1 MTFHEPNP
9 RVRPT
14 GEEPGEYADDGPLT
28 SDPAAGTD
36 PTRRPTGSPPL
47 APDADATDASRDPDE
62 AEEPSADD

>member
-9 RVRPT
+9 DVRPT
-14 GEEPGEYADDGPLT
+14 GEEAGEFVDDGPLT

-47 APDADATDASRDPDE
+47 APDADATDASRDPSDE
-62 AEEPSADD
+62 HDD